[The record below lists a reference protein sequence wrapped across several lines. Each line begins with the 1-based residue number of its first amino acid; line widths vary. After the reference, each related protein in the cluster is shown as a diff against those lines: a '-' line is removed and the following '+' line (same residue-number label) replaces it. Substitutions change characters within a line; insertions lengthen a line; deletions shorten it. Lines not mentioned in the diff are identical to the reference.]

1 MSCGVGRRP
10 GSNLALLW
18 LWRRPVTTAPIRPL
32 AWEPPYAA
40 SAALK
45 RQKDE
50 EKERKRN
57 TEREPGAPA
66 EWPQGGAAPGAA
78 RPAGLRAPGAGSAPP
93 AEPRGLAS
101 KGVGAAL
108 SRPASPGSACRQH
121 LSFLGS
127 RWSVEVDVLV
137 NKQTAGSGPRTIQRR
152 RARRKFLP
160 LLRRG
165 GRVQEREARAREA

>member
-93 AEPRGLAS
+93 AEPRGL
-101 KGVGAAL
+101 GEQG
-108 SRPASPGSACRQH
+108 
-121 LSFLGS
+121 
-127 RWSVEVDVLV
+127 
-137 NKQTAGSGPRTIQRR
+137 RR
-152 RARRKFLP
+152 RRVEPARVPWLCLP
-160 LLRRG
+160 AAPELLGLAVECGG
-165 GRVQEREARAREA
+165 GRPGKQADSWKRPKNNTEEEGEKKIPPSSTTGRPGPGT